1 VNGSNQLKNVQMP
14 GKIALVGAGASGKDY
29 LRSKFQKRGFVYGI
43 SSTTRPPRPGEKNG
57 VDYYFLTDEE
67 FNDGIEN
74 NLFVE
79 WQEFNNWKYGLV
91 KPEFER
97 CDVMILNAEA
107 VDLLEPEY
115 RERLF
120 VIYTDIDEDIRF
132 KRLCSRKDYDTP
144 ERRIVEDEKQFRN
157 FSNFDCKIT
166 NEDF

>member
-1 VNGSNQLKNVQMP
+1 MS

-29 LRSKFQKRGFVYGI
+29 LRSKFQSRGFVYGV

-74 NLFVE
+74 ELFVE

-132 KRLCSRKDYDTP
+132 KRLSSRKDYDTP

>member
-1 VNGSNQLKNVQMP
+1 MS

-29 LRSKFQKRGFVYGI
+29 LRSKFQSRGFVYGV

-57 VDYYFLTDEE
+57 VDYYFLTNDE
-67 FNDGIEN
+67 FNEGIEN
-74 NLFVE
+74 ELFVE

-120 VIYTDIDEDIRF
+120 VIY
-132 KRLCSRKDYDTP
+132 
-144 ERRIVEDEKQFRN
+144 Q
-157 FSNFDCKIT
+157 
-166 NEDF
+166 

>member
-1 VNGSNQLKNVQMP
+1 MHS
-14 GKIALVGAGASGKDY
+14 KIALVGAGASGKDF
-29 LRSKFQKRGFVYGI
+29 LRSKFQDRGFVYGV
-43 SSTTRPPRPGEKNG
+43 SSTTRPPRNGEENG

-67 FNDGIEN
+67 FNEGIEN
-74 NLFVE
+74 ELFVE

-97 CDVMILNAEA
+97 CDIMILNAEA

-115 RERLF
+115 RDRLF
-120 VIYTDIDEDIRF
+120 VIYTDIDRQV
-132 KRLCSRKDYDTP
+132 RLDRLNARGDFDNP
-144 ERRIVEDEKQFRN
+144 ERRIAEDDKQFRN

>member
-1 VNGSNQLKNVQMP
+1 MGS
-14 GKIALVGAGASGKDY
+14 KIAIVGAGASGKDY
-29 LRSKFQKRGFVYGI
+29 LRSKFQDRGFVYGV
-43 SSTTRPPRPGEKNG
+43 SSTTRPPRPGEIDG

-67 FNDGIEN
+67 FNDGISK

-79 WQEFNNWKYGLV
+79 WQQFNNWKYGLV

-107 VDLLEPEY
+107 VNLLEPEY

-120 VIYTDIDEDIRF
+120 VIYTDIKEDIRF
-132 KRLCSRKDYDTP
+132 KRLSSRKGGDIP
-144 ERRIVEDEKQFRN
+144 ERRITEDGKQFRN